1 MPKKDKRWLLK
12 RGDTWH
18 VQKAIPRPLHKLM
31 GKRRFI
37 VSLHTGDLATAQSR
51 RHAVLDAMEKQIAA
65 AREPTR
71 LHAADRMQEAIRWRA
86 GAATGW
92 YGIIDDANPSHHRA
106 EALSVIQDIAETIA
120 EGDLFDATGGRPPID
135 PKAEAAARTFYNV
148 ATAAATPL
156 DLFLDTWLAEGG
168 KRGPLKDRTASAY
181 RADCRVIFAWLQ
193 AHGVATLEDIT
204 AALVGQFVTERLA
217 AGDQRSTINRALT
230 APAAYWKW
238 LQRRGHMPRDRNPWS
253 GQSVALPRGK
263 SKRDFT
269 DEELATLLAGQ
280 APLVLADAIRALALS
295 GMRVSELASLTVD
308 DCQGGWF
315 VVREGKTDAAAR
327 RIPIHR
333 ELTPMITRRTA
344 GKVASEHVFGPPGTR
359 PGQPISALFIHYRRK
374 LGIGTDTGRATTDL
388 HSLRRWFAT
397 KARAKNDLAVVQSL
411 MGHTPGNI
419 TDSTYASVGDDARI
433 ACVASVKL
441 PA

>member
-1 MPKKDKRWLLK
+1 
-12 RGDTWH
+12 
-18 VQKAIPRPLHKLM
+18 M

-37 VSLHTGDLATAQSR
+37 VSLHTRDLATAQSR
-51 RHAVLDAMEKQIAA
+51 RHAVLDAMEREIAA
-65 AREPTR
+65 AREPT
-71 LHAADRMQEAIRWRA
+71 LVHAADRMQEAIRWRA

-92 YGIIDDANPSHHRA
+92 HGILAGDPNPAHHRA

-120 EGDLFDATGGRPPID
+120 EGDLFDETGGRAPID
-135 PKAEAAARTFYNV
+135 PKAEAAARQFYNV
-148 ATAAATPL
+148 ATGAATPL
-156 DLFLDTWLAEGG
+156 DLFLDAWLNEGG
-168 KRGPLKDRTASAY
+168 KRGPLKDRTTSAY
-181 RADCRVIFAWLQ
+181 RADCRVIFTWLQ
-193 AHGVATLEDIT
+193 QHGVATLGDIT
-204 AALVGQFVTERLA
+204 PALVGQHVTERRA
-217 AGDQRSTINRALT
+217 AGDRRSTINRALT
-230 APAAYWKW
+230 APAAYWSW

-253 GQSVALPRGK
+253 GQSVALPKGK

-269 DEELATLLAGQ
+269 DDELATLLVGQ

-295 GMRVSELASLTVD
+295 GMRVSELAGLTVE
-308 DCQGGWF
+308 DCANGWF

-327 RIPIHR
+327 RIPIHC
-333 ELTPMITRRTA
+333 ELTPMITRRMA

-397 KARAKNDLAVVQSL
+397 KARAKNDLAVVQSI

-419 TDSTYASVGDDARI
+419 TDAVYSSVSDDAKI
-433 ACVASVKL
+433 TCVSSVML
-441 PA
+441 PAA